1 MLKKTILGFG
11 VLGLLLAGSA
21 WVSGQTK
28 PLKAVFPRLFV
39 ADETAPEAESAD
51 PLITLEPQI
60 DPGANVQSYSV
71 ITENR
76 IGPDGKRVQ
85 KKKVWQNGTLVEEKE
100 EVIEGEDDQL
110 SAEIDG
116 QTFPGMISRSEQNG
130 GFFGLPGNMDEMLRG
145 MEENLQGMEDRM
157 NALRA
162 QILQGTDAGLAGA
175 ADAFD
180 ANGLLNQRDD
190 VNARRAEIL
199 RRNGLAAPLAL
210 SEYWIGASVSPV
222 SDDTAYQLGL
232 ADGEGLLVREVVT
245 DSPAEKAGLQKYDIL
260 LEIGGQPVASAAQIG
275 QIVDE
280 AKDASLTVSYI
291 RKGERQTAE
300 LTPEK
305 RPAPETAA
313 AENLQNFQQSF
324 QQNLQQALPQRE
336 QIRVVRPG
344 MIVPDESAE
353 SAGSAEPAEPAGE
366 VALPQAE
373 QQPKE

>member
-1 MLKKTILGFG
+1 MLKKTILSFG
-11 VLGLLLAGSA
+11 VLGFLLVGSA

-28 PLKAVFPRLFV
+28 SFKAVFPQLFT
-39 ADETAPEAESAD
+39 ADETAPEDEQAD
-51 PLITLEPQI
+51 PLITLNPQV
-60 DPGANVQSYSV
+60 DPNANVQSYSV
-71 ITENR
+71 VTENR

-100 EVIEGEDDQL
+100 EVIEGEDGQL

-130 GFFGLPGNMDEMLRG
+130 GFFGFPGNMDEMLRG

-162 QILQGTDAGLAGA
+162 QILQGTDAGSAGA

-180 ANGLLNQRDD
+180 PNGLLNQGAAND
-190 VNARRAEIL
+190 ARLAETL
-199 RRNGLAAPLAL
+199 RRRGFAAPLAL
-210 SEYWIGASVSPV
+210 SEYWIGTSVSPV
-222 SDDTAYQLGL
+222 SDDTAYQLSL
-232 ADGEGLLVREVVT
+232 ADGEGLLVREVVPE
-245 DSPAEKAGLQKYDIL
+245 SPAEKAGLQKYDIL

-280 AKDASLTVSYI
+280 AKDTPLTVEYI
-291 RKGERQTAE
+291 RKGEKQTAE

-305 RPAPETAA
+305 RPAPEMPAA
-313 AENLQNFQQSF
+313 AGENFQNYQQDFQQNFQQS
-324 QQNLQQALPQRE
+324 APQRE

-344 MIVPDESAE
+344 MIVPDEPASAADSAE
-353 SAGSAEPAEPAGE
+353 SAGE

-373 QQPKE
+373 QQPQE